1 MCPLLG
7 GAFAT
12 AADFRVITSQVRTNR
27 TGSGFG
33 SGFPSEVEITGDCQM
48 SHVLEKVLIV
58 DDEPSIRKLLR
69 MGLGTQGYRIIE
81 ASDGKTAL
89 KRLSEEPELIIL
101 DLGLPDISGQELL
114 QRIRA
119 LDKYVSIVVLSGRS
133 DETGKV
139 RRLTSV
145 PTITSPSHSEWAN
158 SWRECELRFAIRC
171 KPIVRALSFKPAICQ
186 QISCGGL

>member
-1 MCPLLG
+1 
-7 GAFAT
+7 
-12 AADFRVITSQVRTNR
+12 
-27 TGSGFG
+27 
-33 SGFPSEVEITGDCQM
+33 M

-158 SWRECELRFAIRC
+158 SLARMRAALRHQMQTDSESPIFQTGNLSADFVRRIMIRSG
-171 KPIVRALSFKPAICQ
+171 RNTW
-186 QISCGGL
+186 